1 MLREIIK
8 RLKNVIF
15 LIRMIDKLSKGNRT
29 KLTLKRGNLYLELI
43 EGLRIDIQFDSNN
56 LDNSVFSTNMP
67 SYFKESCDISYYLSD
82 HNYRLYHQKLI
93 VNYKKNFKLGEN
105 INSLLK
111 NVPLDQRISFRFN
124 DINYIL
130 VIEIAPPKLSG
141 LGVSSYIGIKKKD
154 LMDIFCYRGDI
165 SEFGGEF
172 ELILEA
178 KEINFEV
185 GKPLINQFYTD
196 FLKLKKRTYKGGIF
210 LISKTYI

>member
-1 MLREIIK
+1 MESNVSIIK

-56 LDNSVFSTNMP
+56 LDNSVFSANMP
-67 SYFKESCDISYYLSD
+67 SYFKNSCDISYYLSD

-111 NVPLDQRISFRFN
+111 NVPLDQRIDFRFN
-124 DINYIL
+124 DIYYML

-141 LGVSSYIGIKKKD
+141 LGVSSYIGIKNKN
-154 LMDIFCYRGDI
+154 LMDVSCYRGDI
-165 SEFGGEF
+165 TSFGGGF

-185 GKPLINQFYTD
+185 GRNLIDQFYTD
-196 FLKLKKRTYKGGIF
+196 FLKFKKRNHKG
-210 LISKTYI
+210 LISLY